1 MSGVSIKLSN
11 AGHSIHAHHRKA
23 EHQTVIVDKQDHKHF
38 CTATKSIANSLIASK
53 NLHNSHIT
61 WQLTSI
67 GTLSLYL
74 AEEKDIVFKIFC

>member
-23 EHQTVIVDKQDHKHF
+23 EHQTVIVHKQDHKHF
-38 CTATKSIANSLIASK
+38 CTATQSIANSLIASK
-53 NLHNSHIT
+53 NCTLLLHNSYIT

-67 GTLSLYL
+67 GTLSL
-74 AEEKDIVFKIFC
+74 